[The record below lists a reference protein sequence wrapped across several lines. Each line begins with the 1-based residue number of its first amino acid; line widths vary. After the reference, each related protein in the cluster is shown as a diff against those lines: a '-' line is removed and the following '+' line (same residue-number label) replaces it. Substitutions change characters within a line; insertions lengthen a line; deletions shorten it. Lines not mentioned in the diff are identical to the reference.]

1 MMAEPM
7 NSATKQLSL
16 AELEQVYDT
25 LAQAIDEA
33 GPGHTELF
41 LSKLSLLMANALG
54 DAAQVLQLVQTSLR
68 DLSAPG
74 APLASEIAPLDKL
87 PNPPG

>member
-1 MMAEPM
+1 MTEPF
-7 NSATKQLSL
+7 NSASQPLSL
-16 AELEQVYDT
+16 ADLEQVYDA

-33 GPGHTELF
+33 GPGHTELY

-54 DAAQVLQLVQTSLR
+54 DAAQVLQLVQTALQ

-74 APLASEIAPLDKL
+74 APPASKIAPQDKL